1 MSSLHTITL
10 NPAKYELESRDGTTI
25 HVDSFQ
31 DVLRVLRTHKRNN
44 QNGTLHLL
52 MDRNADVPWTIS
64 AWTVGLDNDVVK
76 LHPVETKITPTQRRQ
91 AITLRVTRFS
101 FGSEL
106 GGYKFETF
114 ESAITASRDIT
125 AEPGQPLPGLLITS
139 DFDALDGIQVPA
151 PETDEVAPAQEA
163 PAEETAPSEM
173 HEPAKA
179 PAPTTAAEKQIEVVG
194 TPEQSTDVQDNASA
208 LDTEVSAPVAVVES
222 AADGTEESPDHP
234 ESAARAFATRA
245 ETKSQMIAPA
255 QEGFRGSLNRTLHT
269 RLAPGNHEK
278 QVRQARAAVQKSLS
292 EHRCIAVP
300 NVKGGATKTT
310 LSYCLGAVFG
320 RVRGGN
326 ILVWDN
332 NENAGNM
339 LSRGIVPTGI
349 SVKTAIEL
357 FHDIDQF
364 QNAELSHKLKQY
376 VLSQGDNRFYMLP
389 SQDQGSD
396 KQVIDAQAFDRMY
409 EILHRFY
416 DLIVVDTG
424 NASNAGTWKA
434 SVQTADTLVIAT
446 ANKSDAMAGAMT
458 TIDALRAQGHAGK
471 LANSVAVITELLP
484 RGEATR
490 STAECIADL
499 EPWVREVKVIPYDK
513 QLTAGE
519 MINFDA
525 LSAKT
530 QEAYL
535 HAGAAILNGLS

>member
-1 MSSLHTITL
+1 MSALRNITL
-10 NPAKYELESRDGTTI
+10 NPTSYELESGDGTTI
-25 HVDSFQ
+25 TADSFAS
-31 DVLRVLRTHKRNN
+31 VLRVLRTHKRNH
-44 QNGTLHLL
+44 QAGPLHVL
-52 MDRNADVPWTIS
+52 MDRNHDVPWAVS
-64 AWTVGLDNDVVK
+64 AWSVTLDNDVVGLEALK
-76 LHPVETKITPTQRRQ
+76 AKVTPTQRRQ
-91 AITLRVTRFS
+91 ALTLRITRYA

-106 GGYKFETF
+106 ASYQFDTF
-114 ESAITASRDIT
+114 EEAITAAHGIASS
-125 AEPGQPLPGLLITS
+125 PGLPASDLLITS
-139 DFDALDGIQVPA
+139 DFEALDGIQIPA
-151 PETDEVAPAQEA
+151 SETPEPETPVKIEAESPELREEVPSHK
-163 PAEETAPSEM
+163 AEEIT
-173 HEPAKA
+173 
-179 PAPTTAAEKQIEVVG
+179 VN
-194 TPEQSTDVQDNASA
+194 ST
-208 LDTEVSAPVAVVES
+208 TEVSVE
-222 AADGTEESPDHP
+222 EPEPESGNEQEDSYEAERP

-245 ETKSQMIAPA
+245 ETKSQMVAPA
-255 QEGFRGSLNRTLHT
+255 QEGFFGLLNSMLHM

-278 QVRQARAAVQKSLS
+278 LLRLARAVVQKSLS
-292 EHRCIAVP
+292 EHRCIAVVD
-300 NVKGGATKTT
+300 VKGGVSKTT
-310 LSYCLGAVFG
+310 LSYILGAIFG

-326 ILVWDN
+326 ILAWDN

-339 LSRGIVPTGI
+339 LSRGIVPAGI
-349 SVKTAIEL
+349 NVKTAIEL

-458 TIDALRAQGHAGK
+458 TIDALRAQGHTDK

-513 QLTAGE
+513 QLTSGG

-525 LSAKT
+525 LSTKT

-535 HAGAAILNGLS
+535 HAGAAIMNGLN

>member
-1 MSSLHTITL
+1 MSALHTITL
-10 NPAKYELESRDGTTI
+10 NAAKYELESRDGTTI
-25 HVDSFQ
+25 HVESFN

-44 QNGTLHLL
+44 QNGTMHLL
-52 MDRNADVPWTIS
+52 MDRNADVPWTVS
-64 AWTVGLDNDVVK
+64 AWTIGLDNDVVK

-91 AITLRVTRFS
+91 AITLRVTMFS
-101 FGSEL
+101 FGNEL
-106 GGYKFETF
+106 GGYKFDTF
-114 ESAITASRDIT
+114 ESAITASRDIS
-125 AEPGQPLPGLLITS
+125 ADPGHPLPDLLIIS
-139 DFDALDGIQVPA
+139 DFEALDGIQVPA
-151 PETDEVAPAQEA
+151 PAPEKTAPAQPAAKDDASPAQEQDPGESIPA
-163 PAEETAPSEM
+163 PATSEEMTE
-173 HEPAKA
+173 EPQATEAQDNPPVIAENNSASTVVAESDA
-179 PAPTTAAEKQIEVVG
+179 PAAQG
-194 TPEQSTDVQDNASA
+194 
-208 LDTEVSAPVAVVES
+208 
-222 AADGTEESPDHP
+222 SPDRP

-245 ETKSQMIAPA
+245 ETKSQMVAPA
-255 QEGFRGSLNRTLHT
+255 LDGFLGALNRFLHL
-269 RLAPGNHEK
+269 RLAPGKHEK
-278 QVRQARAAVQKSLS
+278 LLRLARAVVQKSLS
-292 EHRCIAVP
+292 EHRCIAVVD
-300 NVKGGATKTT
+300 VKGGVSKTT
-310 LSYCLGAVFG
+310 LSYILGAIFG

-326 ILVWDN
+326 ILAWDN

-339 LSRGIVPTGI
+339 LSRGIVPSGI
-349 SVKTAIEL
+349 TVKTAIEL

-458 TIDALRAQGHAGK
+458 TIDALRAQGHGDK

-484 RGEATR
+484 RSEATR

-513 QLTAGE
+513 QLTSGG

-525 LSAKT
+525 LSTAT

-535 HAGAAILNGLS
+535 HAGAAVMNGLS

>member
-1 MSSLHTITL
+1 MSALHTITL

-25 HVDSFQ
+25 HAESFN

-52 MDRNADVPWTIS
+52 MDRNADVPWTVN
-64 AWTVGLDNDVVK
+64 AWTVGLENDVVK

-125 AEPGQPLPGLLITS
+125 TDPGQPLPDLLITS
-139 DFDALDGIQVPA
+139 DFDALDGIKVPA
-151 PETDEVAPAQEA
+151 PETEAAAPEQQD
-163 PAEETAPSEM
+163 PAEETDPSEL
-173 HEPAKA
+173 HEPAEEAA
-179 PAPTTAAEKQIEVVG
+179 PAPSAVERSESAGEPSTPAEA
-194 TPEQSTDVQDNASA
+194 QDNTPTLA
-208 LDTEVSAPVAVVES
+208 TEVSTPRTVADS
-222 AADGTEESPDHP
+222 TEVSPNQP

-245 ETKSQMIAPA
+245 ETKSQMVAPA

-269 RLAPGNHEK
+269 RLAPGKHEK
-278 QVRQARAAVQKSLS
+278 DLRQARSVVQKSLS
-292 EHRCIAVP
+292 EHRCIAVVD
-300 NVKGGATKTT
+300 VKGGVSKTT
-310 LSYCLGAVFG
+310 LSYILGATFG

-326 ILVWDN
+326 ILAWDN

-339 LSRGIVPTGI
+339 LSRGIVPSGI
-349 SVKTAIEL
+349 TVKTAIEL

-396 KQVIDAQAFDRMY
+396 KQVIDGVAFDRMY

-434 SVQTADTLVIAT
+434 SVQTADTLVIAA

-458 TIDALRAQGHAGK
+458 TIDALRAQGHADK
-471 LANSVAVITELLP
+471 LANSVAIITELLP
-484 RGEATR
+484 RSTATR
-490 STAECIADL
+490 STAECVADL
-499 EPWVREVKVIPYDK
+499 EPWVREVKVVPYDK
-513 QLTAGE
+513 QLTSGG

>member
-1 MSSLHTITL
+1 MSALHTITL

-25 HVDSFQ
+25 HAESFQ

-44 QNGTLHLL
+44 QNGVLHLL
-52 MDRNADVPWTIS
+52 MDRNADVPWTVN
-64 AWTVGLDNDVVK
+64 AWTIALESDVVK
-76 LHPVETKITPTQRRQ
+76 LQPVETKITPTQRRQ

-106 GGYKFETF
+106 GGYKFDTF
-114 ESAITASRDIT
+114 ESAITASRDIAT
-125 AEPGQPLPGLLITS
+125 DPGQPVPDLLITS

-151 PETDEVAPAQEA
+151 PEVEPAATAQSESKKES
-163 PAEETAPSEM
+163 PSPEDTNEPGELTVPVPNAEEQIADPETGAQSPIKEPSTPAGVSDPKSVD
-173 HEPAKA
+173 EPA
-179 PAPTTAAEKQIEVVG
+179 
-194 TPEQSTDVQDNASA
+194 SNA
-208 LDTEVSAPVAVVES
+208 TEVSPEQ
-222 AADGTEESPDHP
+222 P

-245 ETKSQMIAPA
+245 ETKSQMVAPA
-255 QEGFRGSLNRTLHT
+255 LEGFNGLLNRLLHT
-269 RLAPGNHEK
+269 RLAPGKHEK
-278 QVRQARAAVQKSLS
+278 ALRLARAVVQKSLS
-292 EHRCIAVP
+292 EHRCIAVVD
-300 NVKGGATKTT
+300 VKGGVSKTT
-310 LSYCLGAVFG
+310 LSYILGAIFG

-326 ILVWDN
+326 ILAWDN

-339 LSRGIVPTGI
+339 LSRGIVPPSVT
-349 SVKTAIEL
+349 VKTAIEL

-396 KQVIDAQAFDRMY
+396 KQVIDGDAFDRMY

-458 TIDALRAQGHAGK
+458 TIDALRAQGHADK

-484 RGEATR
+484 PSTATR
-490 STAECIADL
+490 STAECVADL
-499 EPWVREVKVIPYDK
+499 EPWVREVKVVPYDK
-513 QLTAGE
+513 QLTSGG

-525 LSAKT
+525 LSDKT

-535 HAGAAILNGLS
+535 HAGAAIMNGLS

>member
-1 MSSLHTITL
+1 MSALHNITL
-10 NPAKYELESRDGTTI
+10 NPASYELESRDGTTI
-25 HVDSFQ
+25 TVDSISS
-31 DVLRVLRTHKRNN
+31 VLRVLRTHKRNN

-52 MDRNADVPWTIS
+52 MDRNADVPWTVS
-64 AWTVGLDNDVVK
+64 AWTVALDNDTVT
-76 LHPVETKITPTQRRQ
+76 LQAAQTKITPTQRRQ
-91 AITLRVTRFS
+91 AITLRVTS
-101 FGSEL
+101 YAFGTEL
-106 GGYKFETF
+106 GSYKFDTF
-114 ESAITASRDIT
+114 EEAITASHGIAAT
-125 AEPGQPLPGLLITS
+125 AEATAPDLLITS
-139 DFDALDGIQVPA
+139 DFEALDGIQI
-151 PETDEVAPAQEA
+151 PAQKVLTPEA
-163 PAEETAPSEM
+163 PAPASTPTEAAEAVSPAEPV
-173 HEPAKA
+173 EPAAEPA
-179 PAPTTAAEKQIEVVG
+179 PVSAPATAAQHSHAVAPVAPVKSAPTTVEHEA
-194 TPEQSTDVQDNASA
+194 
-208 LDTEVSAPVAVVES
+208 DTIS
-222 AADGTEESPDHP
+222 EESSSQP

-255 QEGFRGSLNRTLHT
+255 QEGLRGTLNRTLHT
-269 RLAPGNHEK
+269 RLTPGAHE
-278 QVRQARAAVQKSLS
+278 RLLRTSRATVQKSLS
-292 EHRCIAVP
+292 EHRAIAVP

-310 LSYCLGAVFG
+310 LSYCLGAVLG

-339 LSRGIVPTGI
+339 LARGIVPQGI
-349 SVKTAIEL
+349 NVKTAIDL
-357 FHDIDQF
+357 FRDIDQF
-364 QNAELSHKLKQY
+364 ENAELSHKLKQY

-396 KQVIDAQAFDRMY
+396 KQVIDGRAFDRMY

-434 SVQTADTLVIAT
+434 SVQTADELVIAT

-458 TIDALRAQGHAGK
+458 TIDALRAQGHADK

-484 RGEATR
+484 RAEATR
-490 STAECIADL
+490 STSECITDL

-513 QLTAGE
+513 QLPAGE

-525 LSAKT
+525 LSPKT

-535 HAGAAILNGLS
+535 HAGAAIMNGLS